1 MQSKMSLAVYV
12 EGVEIHRYL
21 NQFNH
26 PLMLYNLFMFVL
38 ATGVVLCRSLYRC
51 IEHSVCNRK
60 EVVGSSPT
68 RCVLFSKRTHRCC
81 PRKVETSCVNIYE
94 HMYTLRQK

>member
-26 PLMLYNLFMFVL
+26 PLMLYNLFIFVL

-51 IEHSVCNRK
+51 IEYSVCNRK
-60 EVVGSSPT
+60 EVVDSSPT

-94 HMYTLRQK
+94 HMCTLRQK